1 MLVVASGSG
10 EPALTV
16 ANPMRFLHL
25 KIDHFLFLICMYVRE
40 PERHQGCCERQAY
53 SGDWRR
59 VDALSRTTATW
70 SV

>member
-10 EPALTV
+10 EPALMV

-25 KIDHFLFLICMYVRE
+25 KIRVDIFLCGRE

-53 SGDWRR
+53 WGD
-59 VDALSRTTATW
+59 
-70 SV
+70 